1 MSERP
6 VFEPNVDGSKLVE
19 KHSIEFTWFPGF
31 AKEQKQK
38 SLESL
43 HCETTKAT
51 GIKKILEISTKSK
64 EKLGIRAS
72 AFNIKIKTKKG
83 LTASVESF
91 YQGSKIF
98 ENGGP
103 YIDLYNRSSIDSKKD
118 LRIKSSGELIGFKFE
133 GSEWGLNDHFY
144 DWLYL
149 NALMQ
154 NEDISNQILKYEAFT
169 DIEFNPKKSYNCQ
182 AYSAALYK
190 SAKLRGYN
198 LSAIKDPKKFKK
210 LFPKDKLINFQLELF

>member
-43 HCETTKAT
+43 HYETTKAT

-72 AFNIKIKTKKG
+72 AFNIKIKTKRG

-149 NALMQ
+149 NALIQ

-198 LSAIKDPKKFKK
+198 LSEIKDPKKFKK

>member
-6 VFEPNVDGSKLVE
+6 VFEPKEDGSTLVE

-43 HCETTKAT
+43 HYETIKAT

-64 EKLGIRAS
+64 KKLGIRAS

-83 LTASVESF
+83 FTATVESF

-103 YIDLYNRSSIDSKKD
+103 YVDLYNRSSLDSKKD
-118 LRIKSSGELIGFKFE
+118 SRIKSSGELIGFKFE

-149 NALMQ
+149 NALIQ
-154 NEDISNQILKYEAFT
+154 NEDISNQILTYEAFT

-190 SAKLRGYN
+190 SARLRGYD
-198 LSAIKDPKKFKK
+198 LSKIKDPKKFKK
-210 LFPKDKLINFQLELF
+210 LFPREKLINFQLELF

>member
-43 HCETTKAT
+43 HYETTKAT

-72 AFNIKIKTKKG
+72 AFNIKIKTKRG

-149 NALMQ
+149 NALIQ

-169 DIEFNPKKSYNCQ
+169 DIKFNPKKSYNCQ

-198 LSAIKDPKKFKK
+198 LSEIKDPKKFKK

>member
-43 HCETTKAT
+43 HHETTKAT

-149 NALMQ
+149 NALIQ
-154 NEDISNQILKYEAFT
+154 NEDISNQLLKYEAFT

-190 SAKLRGYN
+190 SAKLRGYD
-198 LSAIKDPKKFKK
+198 LSEVKDPKKFRK